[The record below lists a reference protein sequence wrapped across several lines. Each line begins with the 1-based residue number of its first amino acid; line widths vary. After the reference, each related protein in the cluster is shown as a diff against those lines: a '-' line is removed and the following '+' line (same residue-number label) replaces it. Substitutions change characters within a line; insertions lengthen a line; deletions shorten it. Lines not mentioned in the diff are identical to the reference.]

1 MSKTKILMDRA
12 TMAGHEL
19 DQLLSVQPA
28 PGSKMLTAETLRQGK
43 VPATAGSELQLTA
56 APA

>member
-43 VPATAGSELQLTA
+43 VPATARIQLYLSATQA
-56 APA
+56 

>member
-12 TMAGHEL
+12 TTAGQEL

-43 VPATAGSELQLTA
+43 VPATLRTQLQLTA